1 MSAGHL
7 EDVDE
12 SLRDVLSLVPDFSRL
27 GLDTLDEF
35 RSLPAP
41 VPPVLGLID
50 GVEVTQVETTDA
62 GGRPVAGYLFR
73 AVEAGS
79 LRPAV
84 LNIHGGGYVLGKA
97 EREYAWSLKCA
108 RTLGCTVFTPE
119 YSKAPEAPF
128 PAAADDCLA
137 ALEWLHASATDLG
150 IDPSRVAV
158 RGVSAGGGLAAGL
171 TVRTR
176 GRRDLPIAHLVLLY
190 PMLDHKPSP
199 PSRAGQYVWTREAN
213 VFGWASL
220 LGDSIDDPSP
230 VAVPMLAGN
239 LADFPPT
246 FIAVGDIDLFITE
259 NLAFASRLVEAG
271 IETELHVYPGAY
283 HGFNMVAGSPLSQRL
298 EAETMA
304 ALSRAFSRQPK
315 GSKS

>member
-1 MSAGHL
+1 MSAANL

-12 SLRDVLSLVPDFSRL
+12 SLRDVLSLLPDFSRL
-27 GLDTLDEF
+27 GPETLSEF

-50 GVEVTQVETTDA
+50 GVEVSWIEAA
-62 GGRPVAGYLFR
+62 GADGRPVAGYLFR
-73 AVEAGS
+73 AIEAGP
-79 LRPAV
+79 LHPAV
-84 LNIHGGGYVLGKA
+84 LNIHGGGYVMGKA
-97 EREYAWSLKCA
+97 EREYAWSLTCA
-108 RTLGCTVFTPE
+108 RTLGSTVFTPE
-119 YSKAPEAPF
+119 YAKAPEAPF

-150 IDPSRVAV
+150 IDPSRIAV

-176 GRRDLPIAHLVLLY
+176 GRSDLPIAHLVLLY

-199 PSRAGQYVWTREAN
+199 PDRAGHYVWPREAN

-220 LGDSIDDPSP
+220 LGASIDDPSS
-230 VAVPMLAGN
+230 VAVPALASN
-239 LADFPPT
+239 LAAFPPT

-259 NLAFASRLVEAG
+259 NLDFATRLVEAG

-283 HGFNMVAGSPLSQRL
+283 HGFNMIAGSPLSQRL

-304 ALSRAFSRQPK
+304 AMARAFTRKPK
-315 GSKS
+315 GSI